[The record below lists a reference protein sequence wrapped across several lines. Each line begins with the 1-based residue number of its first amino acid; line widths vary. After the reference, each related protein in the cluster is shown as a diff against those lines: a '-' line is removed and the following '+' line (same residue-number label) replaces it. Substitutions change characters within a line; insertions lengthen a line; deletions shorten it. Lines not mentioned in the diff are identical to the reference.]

1 MYNPCKQN
9 LKLPAKKIPFRFGKL
24 PLGIIMMKAL
34 GDRLKLYFQFLLL
47 NVKQRSQK
55 SLSAMNMQN
64 IAKSNKIWQFFTKH
78 NWILHSI
85 FKGA

>member
-1 MYNPCKQN
+1 MKIFDHFLTLIAFTKMGPQTFKTSVPQMYNPCKQN

-55 SLSAMNMQN
+55 
-64 IAKSNKIWQFFTKH
+64 
-78 NWILHSI
+78 
-85 FKGA
+85 